1 MNRLF
6 VLFIAISSMVLLL
19 PSPAMA
25 QFKTNV
31 GAVSFD
37 RELGDFSW
45 NSLPELAQA
54 MVENTRLDVLV
65 ERPEKIVLVAGV
77 VDTATGEVLYGS
89 VSQPVL
95 ALSRQS
101 TLIEIGAGRLVNP
114 WQGFDDPLLGF
125 DDPLLGFDD
134 PLLGFDDPLLGFE
147 NPDFVFRDFTFGFET
162 LGMAID
168 AIWGTNGAS
177 YQPTRSSSFSW
188 GTGGRAARTPEAV
201 LDGIWGTNGASYE
214 GPGDKLLILAPLSLN
229 PDTRVSFSA
238 ALLPFDSFLND

>member
-6 VLFIAISSMVLLL
+6 ILFIAISAMVLLL

-77 VDTATGEVLYGS
+77 VDTATGEILYGS
-89 VSQPVL
+89 VSQPIL
-95 ALSRQS
+95 ALSRRS

-188 GTGGRAARTPEAV
+188 GTGGRAATTPEAV

-214 GPGDKLLILAPLSLN
+214 GPGDKLLIVAPLSVN
-229 PDTRVSFSA
+229 PNTEVSFSA
-238 ALLPFDSFLND
+238 AILPFDSAVLD